1 MRKVF
6 CLILAL
12 LLMTGCISDSYVVK
26 IGSDKISRGEYLVYL
41 MEQKKSF
48 EEQGGTDIWGADFE
62 GVSAE
67 EIAKQNA
74 VNTLVMVKTA
84 VKKTKEL
91 GISLD
96 ENEKAEAQKRAEELI
111 KEFKSEDLTALD
123 LNIDK
128 IRSIMEE
135 VMLQQKVYNYVT
147 DSYTVNEAE
156 FGEYLNKYYSEH
168 KSDFTDY
175 MIKEIFI
182 QPDIEGDANKKLA
195 QNAYSRIMAGTPF
208 DTVLKEISPQSS
220 AEPGKLDA
228 SLYTENTLRQ
238 IYSHNKGDCFLVEDT
253 DGSHIFYI
261 SDAVSSPLESIEPQ
275 IREQY
280 INEKKQEIYTDQS
293 NIWQGDM
300 VVEKNDEQWNNISIV
315 KE

>member
-1 MRKVF
+1 MKKF
-6 CLILAL
+6 FLIILAL
-12 LLMTGCISDSYVVK
+12 VLMTGCIGNSYVVK
-26 IGSDKISRGEYLVYL
+26 IGNEKISRGEYLVYL

-74 VNTLVMVKTA
+74 VNTIVMVKTA
-84 VKKTKEL
+84 VKQTKEL
-91 GISLD
+91 GISLN
-96 ENEKAEAQKRAEELI
+96 EQEKAEAKKKAEELMT
-111 KEFKSEDLTALD
+111 EFSSEDLSALE
-123 LNIDK
+123 LNEDK
-128 IRSIMEE
+128 ICFIMEE
-135 VMLQQKVYNYVT
+135 VMLQQKVYSYVT

-156 FGEYLNKYYSEH
+156 FSEYLNKYYSEH

-182 QPDIEGDANKKLA
+182 QPDIEGDENKKLA
-195 QNAYSRIMAGTPF
+195 QSAYSRISSGAPF

-220 AEPGKLDA
+220 TEPGELDA

-238 IYSHNKGDCFLVEDT
+238 IYSHNKGDCFLVEDI

-261 SDAVSSPLESIEPQ
+261 ADAVSSPLESIEPQ

-280 INEKKQEIYTDQS
+280 ISEKKQEIYTNQS
-293 NIWQGDM
+293 DIWQGDM